1 MAMKKTGLDWLNH
14 RDKAQLIWATE
25 YLRRRGVNSLFGL
38 GAVTHNDLLEA
49 GKALQSS
56 LSGLITLNAMK
67 NAWRQKQYRSA
78 DNGRQARTFSLPST
92 AIKALSLLAKNIDG
106 QSNTAQLIALI
117 ENADEGRRK
126 MQEDVRQ
133 QAIKEKAAL
142 RNERLKSAR
151 YKAQLE
157 ITTQHL
163 EQCLNGLAKWE
174 LSMAEALPP
183 FNGDEA
189 EADRLA
195 KKKLDQVRRDIQKA
209 ILKLDIATP
218 RDGVSP

>member
-1 MAMKKTGLDWLNH
+1 MATKIPGLDWLNR
-14 RDKAQLIWATE
+14 RDEAQLAWATA
-25 YLRRRGVNSLFGL
+25 YLRRRGTRSLFSL
-38 GAVTHNDLLEA
+38 LKVTHSDLLAVGRVLE
-49 GKALQSS
+49 SS
-56 LSGLITLNAMK
+56 PNGLITLNAMK

-78 DNGRQARTFSLPST
+78 DNGRQPRTFSLPST
-92 AIKALSLLAKNIDG
+92 AIKALSLLAKNNDG

-157 ITTQHL
+157 ITTRHL

-195 KKKLDQVRRDIQKA
+195 KKKLDQVRRGIQKA

-218 RDGVSP
+218 RDGMSP

>member
-1 MAMKKTGLDWLNH
+1 
-14 RDKAQLIWATE
+14 
-25 YLRRRGVNSLFGL
+25 
-38 GAVTHNDLLEA
+38 
-49 GKALQSS
+49 
-56 LSGLITLNAMK
+56 
-67 NAWRQKQYRSA
+67 
-78 DNGRQARTFSLPST
+78 
-92 AIKALSLLAKNIDG
+92 
-106 QSNTAQLIALI
+106 
-117 ENADEGRRK
+117 
-126 MQEDVRQ
+126 MQEDVRH

-151 YKAQLE
+151 YKTQLE
-157 ITTQHL
+157 ITTRHL

-195 KKKLDQVRRDIQKA
+195 KKKLDQVRRGIQKA

-218 RDGVSP
+218 RDGMSP

>member
-49 GKALQSS
+49 GKALESS
-56 LSGLITLNAMK
+56 PSGLITLNAMK

-92 AIKALSLLAKNIDG
+92 AIKALSLLAKNNDG

-133 QAIKEKAAL
+133 LAIEEKAAL

-151 YKAQLE
+151 YKMQLE
-157 ITTQHL
+157 ITTRHL
-163 EQCLNGLAKWE
+163 EQCLNELAKWE
-174 LSMAEALPP
+174 LALEQAQPP
-183 FNGDEA
+183 FTGSDADADTLTREKMERVRKEIQEA
-189 EADRLA
+189 NLR
-195 KKKLDQVRRDIQKA
+195 QDIT
-209 ILKLDIATP
+209 TP
-218 RDGVSP
+218 RAG